1 MQWDTHSHSTP
12 VKCVKGSEEE
22 KKLDQVRKEADLG
35 PVSGTSSLVPVCD
48 SQANPLVKEGDG
60 LMFSLT
66 SNWIHLQGSEQGMRG
81 PLEWAGRVKDKT
93 TSWSRTFMVLPH

>member
-1 MQWDTHSHSTP
+1 MCGPLLSKCNGTLIVTAPQSSVSRG
-12 VKCVKGSEEE
+12 VKEE

-66 SNWIHLQGSEQGMRG
+66 SIWIH
-81 PLEWAGRVKDKT
+81 
-93 TSWSRTFMVLPH
+93 

>member
-1 MQWDTHSHSTP
+1 MSRG
-12 VKCVKGSEEE
+12 VKEE

-66 SNWIHLQGSEQGMRG
+66 SIWIHLQESEQGMRG
-81 PLEWAGRVKDKT
+81 LLDWAGRVKHKT
-93 TSWSRTFMVLPH
+93 IWSRTFMVLPH